1 MPEKP
6 RPASIPITPGAPAPL
21 VSLSDDNRRVIATLP
36 AGDRVEILL
45 HGATVLSW
53 KSGNGHENLWLS
65 EKAVVDGSKAVRGGI
80 PVVFPVS
87 RSQAKPAGSRITHIN
102 NPRRPLDPPNP
113 DTPPARCR
121 STGSRGTCA
130 GSI

>member
-21 VSLSDDNRRVIATLP
+21 VSLSDDNGRVIATLP
-36 AGDRVEILL
+36 AGDRVEVLL

-53 KSGNGHENLWLS
+53 KSSNGHENLWMS

-87 RSQAKPAGSRITHIN
+87 RSDAKPKDSRITHIE
-102 NPRRPLDPPNP
+102 PDRPSVPPSP

-121 STGSRGTCA
+121 STASRGMCA